1 MLLLDE
7 EVDPSVVDDDQFA
20 LVVLVLREDAVLL
33 LVDGPDELE
42 GDLVLEVDGEV
53 GEEEDALL
61 YYADVG
67 LVDEVF
73 LHRGL
78 HVLQELR
85 LFDLLQRGR
94 LLLVVFV
101 LYVSLHLLA
110 ELLAQGVMV
119 SELGDG
125 LLVVVVLFVLH
136 VALVDDPADDADH
149 VPEEGSAAEL
159 NDHYDHDFCVILG
172 RDVSEA
178 NGDGGG

>member
-78 HVLQELR
+78 H
-85 LFDLLQRGR
+85 
-94 LLLVVFV
+94 
-101 LYVSLHLLA
+101 
-110 ELLAQGVMV
+110 
-119 SELGDG
+119 
-125 LLVVVVLFVLH
+125 
-136 VALVDDPADDADH
+136 
-149 VPEEGSAAEL
+149 
-159 NDHYDHDFCVILG
+159 IL
-172 RDVSEA
+172 
-178 NGDGGG
+178 